1 MIHAL
6 REDGRPAGNL
16 AEPVAEDDVLDD
28 LIVEQIL
35 EATPETLRASP
46 ALDAAVGI
54 RNALLGGIVFWTL
67 AAAAY
72 FALG

>member
-1 MIHAL
+1 MVHAL
-6 REDGRPAGNL
+6 REDGRPAGNP
-16 AEPVAEDDVLDD
+16 AELVAEDDVLDD
-28 LIVEQIL
+28 VIVEQIL

-54 RNALLGGIVFWTL
+54 RNALIGGVLFWAL